1 MGELYDRLV
10 EPYLADFEKDWV
22 DKVDPLEIK
31 KVIEEMRKDG
41 EALPIT
47 EFIAVE
53 IDGETRRVHV
63 PFTKD
68 IYEFFE
74 KWLGNSEQK

>member
-31 KVIEEMRKDG
+31 KVIEEMERKMNINLLK
-41 EALPIT
+41 EAYTISNDKEVKNLIKV
-47 EFIAVE
+47 FIE
-53 IDGETRRVHV
+53 R
-63 PFTKD
+63 F
-68 IYEFFE
+68 YEWVGGD
-74 KWLGNSEQK
+74 KKL